1 MLILWH
7 KCKIMLDKKLKI
19 GLIGYGKMGK
29 TIEKLAIK
37 NGHEV
42 VLRISSSNVLELNA
56 QNLSKLDVAIEFTT
70 PDSAAKNLQIL
81 AQNKVATVCGS
92 TAWLSDYKR
101 IADLFNENNTPFLY
115 ASNFSVGV
123 NVMFAV
129 NKYLAK
135 IMDKLS
141 EYDISMIESHHTEK
155 KDAPS
160 GTGVTLA
167 EQIIYNIERKVDW
180 HQENK
185 NINNK
190 INIQSIRED
199 DVKGI
204 HDVKYT
210 SNIDEITIRHE
221 AYSREGFAKG
231 ALIAAEFIYN
241 KNGIFSM
248 SDVLKL

>member
-1 MLILWH
+1 MS
-7 KCKIMLDKKLKI
+7 DKKLKI

-37 NGHEV
+37 KGHEV
-42 VLRISSSNVLELNA
+42 ILRISSSNVLELNA
-56 QNLSKLDVAIEFTT
+56 KNLNALDVAIEFTS
-70 PDSAAKNLQIL
+70 PQSAAKNLEIL
-81 AQNKVATVCGS
+81 AQNKVPTVCGS
-92 TAWLSDYKR
+92 TAWLSEYRR
-101 IADLFNENNTPFLY
+101 ISKLFSENETPFLY

-135 IMDKLS
+135 LMDNLS
-141 EYDISMIESHHTEK
+141 EYDISMTESHHIEK

-167 EQIIYNIERKVDW
+167 EQIIDNVERKIDW
-180 HQENK
+180 HQEENF
-185 NINNK
+185 IEDK
-190 INIQSIRED
+190 IKISSIREK

-204 HDVKYT
+204 HEVKYV
-210 SNIDEITIRHE
+210 SQIDEISLRHE

-231 ALIAAEFIYN
+231 ALMAAEFIVG
-241 KNGIFSM
+241 KKGIFSM
-248 SDVLKL
+248 NDLLNI